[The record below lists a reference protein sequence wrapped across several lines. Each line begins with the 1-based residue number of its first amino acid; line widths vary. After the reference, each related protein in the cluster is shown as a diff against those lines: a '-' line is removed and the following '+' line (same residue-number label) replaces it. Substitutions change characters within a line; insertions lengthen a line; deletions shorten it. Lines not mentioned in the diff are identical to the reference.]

1 MDVLDW
7 ISILRL
13 AVVNLMKQLL
23 QNVFVCVVVVDV
35 VVAAAVL
42 VAVNRILI
50 QNDLPGLKK
59 CLSSPPLNLFLNKT
73 SGTFHPFK
81 EMTDRSIDQ
90 PTNRPTASVWS
101 AFSLL

>member
-35 VVAAAVL
+35 VVAAAVI
-42 VAVNRILI
+42 VARQ
-50 QNDLPGLKK
+50 QN
-59 CLSSPPLNLFLNKT
+59 LNTK
-73 SGTFHPFK
+73 
-81 EMTDRSIDQ
+81 
-90 PTNRPTASVWS
+90 
-101 AFSLL
+101 